1 MWILLSILLLPI
13 YVAFYYPRWQ
23 RRVAINAWY
32 KALNLKTHEANHQKL
47 YKEIDGFSL
56 SRQARSEHDAIEY
69 TYGEIHFSSF
79 IALLSLTKPNANT
92 VFYDLGSGTGKAVL
106 ACAMVFN
113 VQKSCGIEL
122 FEALNLIATAQQH
135 HLKKLTGYQ
144 AQSKALHFINA
155 DFLNVDFSD
164 ATLIFINATAFFG
177 ESWVSVHQA
186 LRQLKSGTIIITTS
200 KQLPSEAF
208 IVIKKT
214 RVQMSWGTV
223 DAYIHQRT

>member
-1 MWILLSILLLPI
+1 MWMLLSLFLLPI
-13 YVAFYYPRWQ
+13 CVAFYYPRWQ
-23 RRVAINAWY
+23 RRAAIKAWY
-32 KALNLKTHEANHQKL
+32 KALNLKAHEANHQQL

-56 SRQARSEHDAIEY
+56 SRHARSEHDAIEY

-79 IALLSLTKPNANT
+79 IALLSLTQPHANT
-92 VFYDLGSGTGKAVL
+92 IFYDLGSGTGKAVL

-122 FEALNLIATAQQH
+122 FEALNLTATAQQH

-155 DFLNVDFSD
+155 DFLTVDFSD

-177 ESWVSVHQA
+177 ESWISVHRA
-186 LRQLKSGTIIITTS
+186 LRQLKPGTIIITTS
-200 KQLPSEAF
+200 KPLRSEAF
-208 IVIKKT
+208 LVIKKT
-214 RVQMSWGTV
+214 KVQMSWGQV